1 MADADV
7 TRRDVLTKVAYMTP
21 AIVTLPVVLSFA
33 AAGSGDPKD
42 KDKDKDK
49 DKKLK

>member
-7 TRRDVLTKVAYMTP
+7 TRRDVLTKVTYMTP

-33 AAGSGDPKD
+33 AAGSGDPKG
-42 KDKDKDK
+42 K
-49 DKKLK
+49 DKKPK